1 MSLNYILSVL
11 DASEVEEIDQAEEN
25 EEIEHSTSAPQI
37 STTGQCD
44 DGISVFWVFY
54 WFNSNPHSVTDQPT
68 AHGYLQRNEFTSEIF
83 KIVIK
88 NLPSASGIGSNVL
101 II

>member
-44 DGISVFWVFY
+44 DGISVF
-54 WFNSNPHSVTDQPT
+54 
-68 AHGYLQRNEFTSEIF
+68 
-83 KIVIK
+83 
-88 NLPSASGIGSNVL
+88 
-101 II
+101 